1 MKTLINYIKENLETD
16 EFSYKY
22 DVWFQKDKKH
32 EKAFLDLLSRLAEL
46 KVVTKE
52 DVESFLENNGG
63 FNLKNFV
70 DFFDDTVK
78 TQDDINKDYIYLFTK
93 IIETFITNFNLKNK
107 IEYNL
112 QALKNGEPNVE
123 IDVQQVDK
131 MNGGM

>member
-32 EKAFLDLLSRLAEL
+32 EKAFLDLMSRLAEL

>member
-52 DVESFLENNGG
+52 DVESFLENNSG

-70 DFFDDTVK
+70 DFFDDTIK